1 MKFTLLYD
9 QEQSK
14 AELIERLILKPWQG
28 YCLKNWLN
36 ENHAQ
41 IYAPEHKVKRL
52 LDHCGTLLLRDVP
65 PEYHDTLTSY
75 KEMIIGSR
83 EINLSDC
90 PEAITEL
97 AESGALALSLLSADD
112 KLRLELLKDRLHAR
126 NKETVKEKPRQSTRF
141 DRLEAIR
148 RRYPGCKMEICRV
161 DVDGFFSF
169 GGRNYQVDSTRG
181 KYAPH
186 KTRYGD
192 QYDMDRIIGIQCTD
206 GTVKFADQDGY
217 EMDHEMIEVQ
227 EKVNG

>member
-14 AELIERLILKPWQG
+14 AELIELLILKPWQG

-52 LDHCGTLLLRDVP
+52 LDRCGTLLLRDVP
-65 PEYHDTLTSY
+65 PEHHDTLTSY

-112 KLRLELLKDRLHAR
+112 KLRFELLKDKLHVQ
-126 NKETVKEKPRQSTRF
+126 NKEMVKEKPRHSTRF

-217 EMDHEMIEVQ
+217 EMDHGMIEVQ

>member
-28 YCLKNWLN
+28 YCLKNWLS

-52 LDHCGTLLLRDVP
+52 LDRCGTLLLRDVP

-90 PEAITEL
+90 PEAIAEL
-97 AESGALALSLLSADD
+97 AESGALDLSLLSADD
-112 KLRLELLKDRLHAR
+112 KLRFELLKDKLHGQ
-126 NKETVKEKPRQSTRF
+126 NKETVKEKPRHSTRF

-148 RRYPGCKMEICRV
+148 RKYPGCKMEICRV

-169 GGRNYQVDSTRG
+169 GGRNYRVDSTRG

-217 EMDHEMIEVQ
+217 EMDDEMIVVQ
-227 EKVNG
+227 EKVNE